1 MESDNRQITHLKER
15 LSVLLSTHLPSLP
28 HQFLKAASGDVLMKQ
43 DEPAK
48 RVLLIKSG
56 ELRIERI
63 EDVGTAKIIAIVGA
77 NELVGEMGLIGQPYH
92 SATVTVHQ
100 GPAEFIAIQS
110 DDLLQAALYDSD
122 LVMELLALCSARCRK
137 TNRHLALLLE
147 ALHAITER
155 DHEALEQCCNRLDS
169 REDSDVGH
177 AVELLRHLKSL
188 QGPPEW

>member
-1 MESDNRQITHLKER
+1 MKSDNRQITHLKER
-15 LSVLLSTHLPSLP
+15 LSVLLSTHLTNLP

-63 EDVGTAKIIAIVGA
+63 EDVGTAKVIAVVGA
-77 NELVGEMGLIGQPYH
+77 NELVGEMGLIGEPYH

-122 LVMELLALCSARCRK
+122 LVMELLALCSSRCRQ

-147 ALHAITER
+147 ALHAMRNR

-169 REDSDVGH
+169 QVESGLGH
-177 AVELLRHLKSL
+177 TAELLRDLETL
-188 QGPPEW
+188 QGPR

>member
-1 MESDNRQITHLKER
+1 MKSDNRQITHLKER
-15 LSVLLSTHLPSLP
+15 LSVLLSTHLTNLP

-63 EDVGTAKIIAIVGA
+63 EDVGTAKVIAVVGA
-77 NELVGEMGLIGQPYH
+77 NELVGEMGLIGEPYH

-110 DDLLQAALYDSD
+110 DDLLQATLYDSD
-122 LVMELLALCSARCRK
+122 LVMELLALCSSRCRQ

-147 ALHAITER
+147 ALHAMRNR

-169 REDSDVGH
+169 QVESGLGH
-177 AVELLRHLKSL
+177 TAELLRDLETL
-188 QGPPEW
+188 QGPR

>member
-1 MESDNRQITHLKER
+1 MKSDNRQITHLKER
-15 LSVLLSTHLPSLP
+15 LSVLLSTHLTNLP

-63 EDVGTAKIIAIVGA
+63 EDVGTAKVIAVVGA
-77 NELVGEMGLIGQPYH
+77 NELVGEMGLIGEPYH

-122 LVMELLALCSARCRK
+122 LVMELLALCSSRCRQ

-147 ALHAITER
+147 ALQAMRNR

-169 REDSDVGH
+169 QVESGLGH
-177 AVELLRHLKSL
+177 TAELLRDLETL
-188 QGPPEW
+188 QGPR

>member
-1 MESDNRQITHLKER
+1 MKSDNRQITHLKER
-15 LSVLLSTHLPSLP
+15 LSVLLSTHLTNLP

-63 EDVGTAKIIAIVGA
+63 EDVGTAKVIAVVGA
-77 NELVGEMGLIGQPYH
+77 NELVGEMGLIGEPYH

-122 LVMELLALCSARCRK
+122 LVMELLALCSSRCRQ

-147 ALHAITER
+147 ALHAIRNR

-169 REDSDVGH
+169 QMESGLGH
-177 AVELLRHLKSL
+177 TAELLRDLETL
-188 QGPPEW
+188 QGPR

>member
-1 MESDNRQITHLKER
+1 MKSDNRQITHLKER
-15 LSVLLSTHLPSLP
+15 LSVLLSTHLTNLP

-63 EDVGTAKIIAIVGA
+63 EDVGTAKVIAVVGA
-77 NELVGEMGLIGQPYH
+77 NELVGEMGLIGEPYH

-122 LVMELLALCSARCRK
+122 LVMELLALCSSRCRQ

-147 ALHAITER
+147 ALHAIRNR

-169 REDSDVGH
+169 QVESGLGH
-177 AVELLRHLKSL
+177 TAELLRDLETL
-188 QGPPEW
+188 QGSR

>member
-1 MESDNRQITHLKER
+1 MKSDNRQITHLKER
-15 LSVLLSTHLPSLP
+15 LSVLLSTHLTNLP

-63 EDVGTAKIIAIVGA
+63 EDVGTAKVIAVVGA
-77 NELVGEMGLIGQPYH
+77 NELVGEMGLIGEPYH

-100 GPAEFIAIQS
+100 GPAECIAIQS

-122 LVMELLALCSARCRK
+122 LVMELLALCSSRCRQ

-147 ALHAITER
+147 ALHAIRNR

-169 REDSDVGH
+169 QMESGLGH
-177 AVELLRHLKSL
+177 TAELLRDLETL
-188 QGPPEW
+188 QGPR

>member
-1 MESDNRQITHLKER
+1 M
-15 LSVLLSTHLPSLP
+15 LLSTHLTNLP

-63 EDVGTAKIIAIVGA
+63 EDVGTAKVIAVVGA
-77 NELVGEMGLIGQPYH
+77 NELVGEMGLIGEPYH

-100 GPAEFIAIQS
+100 GPAELIAIQS

-122 LVMELLALCSARCRK
+122 LVMELLALCSSRCRQ

-147 ALHAITER
+147 ALHAMRNR

-169 REDSDVGH
+169 QVESGLGH
-177 AVELLRHLKSL
+177 TAELLRDLETL
-188 QGPPEW
+188 QGPR